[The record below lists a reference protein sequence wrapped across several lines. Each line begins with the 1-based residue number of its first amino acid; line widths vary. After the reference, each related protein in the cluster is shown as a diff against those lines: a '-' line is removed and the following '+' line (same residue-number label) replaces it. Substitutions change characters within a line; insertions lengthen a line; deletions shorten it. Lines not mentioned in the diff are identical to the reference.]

1 MKTSINLG
9 WLKAYVHNGMFTT
22 YTINW
27 CRISQ
32 PSTVTGTAP
41 LGPALIHGV
50 TEAGTPE
57 EKADGVDAWRVVILY
72 QVF

>member
-1 MKTSINLG
+1 
-9 WLKAYVHNGMFTT
+9 MFTT

-41 LGPALIHGV
+41 LGPALIQLRSYGV